1 MKKFLLSAF
10 ALAVAFSAAAFN
22 MAPKGPMMKLD
33 NMNIKKAPKE
43 LSKLVREQK
52 LATLRGGAKVNQ
64 PTNISDL
71 VGGYSW
77 TYNYATALPANGST
91 DPTVA
96 GTETLDV
103 VIYDANDVDSTCMI
117 AGMFETP
124 LTATL
129 DTETWSGVYDLTL
142 KIPTDPAQPI
152 YYSSSYGVCN
162 LGAIFYFSGNTN
174 YQAGWYLD
182 DGVYAAFED
191 GKIVL
196 LDDYMVYLI
205 AEGQYAG
212 YNLTFYFCP
221 YSEMT
226 DKPANNGVMTYADAD
241 LGTMASA
248 VAITEDANY
257 VVTVNNF
264 NGLGNPAHF
273 NLAADKTWTADAD
286 VIYSEVVSADTTLNY
301 VLAGYDPEADQ
312 LSQLAGNGTE
322 TALTFGSHWTAFD
335 ATYNYWMGD
344 LEPATITYI
353 NGTFVYPSANPDVY
367 ILGEVGDQTWAPNAG
382 VQMAYGEETG
392 LYTAEIECKDADN
405 NGYDYFSFTT
415 QLAENADDWDGIAS
429 YRFGAVSEGD
439 FLVTD
444 ELLGQEL
451 SLEAGGDAYKVLKG
465 KYNLTLDYAN
475 MKLIIEKVAEPFT
488 LGDVN
493 GDGDVNVMDITALID
508 IIMND
513 ITDNPRADVNGDANI
528 DVMDITA
535 LIDIIMGS

>member
-64 PTNISDL
+64 PTKISDL

-77 TYNYATALPANGST
+77 TYNYASELPANGST

-96 GTETLDV
+96 GTETQDV

-182 DGVYAAFED
+182 DGVYAAFKD

-273 NLAADKTWTADAD
+273 NLAADKTWTADPD
-286 VIYSEVVSADTTLNY
+286 IIYSSVLNEDTTLNY
-301 VLAGYDPEADQ
+301 VLAGIDGENLVL
-312 LSQLAGNGTE
+312 LSGTGTE
-322 TALTFGSHWTAFD
+322 TELTFGSTWTGFD
-335 ATYNYWMGD
+335 LDYNYWLGE
-344 LEPATITYI
+344 LEPATITYL
-353 NGTFVYPSANPDVY
+353 NDTFVYPSAIPDVY
-367 ILGEVGDQTWAPNAG
+367 ILGEVGDQTWAPNVG
-382 VQMAYGEETG
+382 VKMEYDAEKD
-392 LYTAEIECKDADN
+392 LYTAEIECKDNDN

-415 QLAENADDWDGIAS
+415 MLADDADDWNAIAS
-429 YRFGAVSEGD
+429 SRFGAVSNGD

-444 ELLGQEL
+444 EWLDKEL
-451 SLEAGGDAYKVLKG
+451 SLTKDNYQAYKIPAG
-465 KYNLTLDYAN
+465 KYDLTLSYTDMYV
-475 MKLIIEKVAEPFT
+475 IIAKQEEPAIP
-488 LGDVN
+488 GDVN
-493 GDGDVNVMDITALID
+493 GDGDVNVVDITALIDVIMNDITDNDRADVNGDGHIDVVDITALID
-508 IIMND
+508 IIMN
-513 ITDNPRADVNGDANI
+513 
-528 DVMDITA
+528 M
-535 LIDIIMGS
+535 